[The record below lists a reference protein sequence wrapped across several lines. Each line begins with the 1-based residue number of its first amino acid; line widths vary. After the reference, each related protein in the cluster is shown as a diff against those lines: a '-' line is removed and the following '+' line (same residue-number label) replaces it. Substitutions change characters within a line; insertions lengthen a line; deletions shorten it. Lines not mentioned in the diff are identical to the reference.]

1 VSFCIEEMS
10 KQGSGHRIES
20 IDAGRGIAILL
31 MLFVNDIAGVDGL
44 PSWMKHKPQGMD
56 GMTFVDLVF
65 PAFLFLVGMSLPFA
79 VKRRLERGDRLG
91 EVWKHIL
98 IRTLGLLVIGI
109 FMVNS
114 DSISDKGHLNPLL
127 WTLLMYA
134 GVLIVW
140 NNPPKSRESAHDM
153 MKRLRYAGI
162 LLLGALA
169 LLYQGNGAS
178 GIFQMRLHWWG
189 ILGLIG
195 WAYLVSCLIYIPLRR
210 QMAGLVGAMA
220 ILFCIYFAD
229 AGGFLIF
236 LDWLKPYLKV
246 SYMLGSHSAV
256 VLSGAILGMML
267 TPDSP
272 VKGHKERMGWA
283 ALFGLGL
290 ALAGLLLHSLHEI
303 HVMFTI
309 NKNLGTPPWCLL
321 SSAIFAWI
329 WALLYWLIDVRGWKR
344 WALPLKSAGT
354 NALFAFIL
362 APIFYTLFELLGKL
376 FGGMNFY
383 AELGNSFSTGLLR
396 AIIFAS
402 LMTWMTG
409 FLRRAGVWLKL

>member
-1 VSFCIEEMS
+1 MNERRL
-10 KQGSGHRIES
+10 GHRIES
-20 IDAGRGIAILL
+20 IDAGRGMAILL

-44 PSWMKHKPQGMD
+44 PSWMKHMPTGMD
-56 GMTFVDLVF
+56 GITFVDLVF

-79 VKRRLERGDRLG
+79 IRRRFDLG
-91 EVWKHIL
+91 EGSWKVWKHIL
-98 IRTLGLLVIGI
+98 IRTFGLLVIGV

-114 DSISDKGHLNPLL
+114 DSISGKGHLNPHL

-134 GVLIVW
+134 AILVVW
-140 NNPPKSRESAHDM
+140 NNPPKNRESTQ
-153 MKRLRYAGI
+153 KTIIRLRYAGI
-162 LLLGALA
+162 LLLGVLA

-178 GIFQMRLHWWG
+178 GIIQMRPQWWG

-195 WAYLVSCLIYIPLRR
+195 WAYLVSCLIYIPLRN

-220 ILFCIYFAD
+220 ILFCLYFAD
-229 AGGFLIF
+229 AGDFLPF
-236 LDWLKPYLKV
+236 LNWLKPYLRV

-256 VLSGAILGMML
+256 VLSGTILGMIL

-272 VKGHKERMGWA
+272 IKGHKERIRWA
-283 ALFGLGL
+283 AIYGAALS
-290 ALAGLLLHSLHEI
+290 LAGLLIHSLHCI
-303 HVMFTI
+303 HKMFII

-344 WALPLKSAGT
+344 WAAPLKSAGA
-354 NALFAFIL
+354 NALLAFIL
-362 APIFYTLFELLGKL
+362 APIFYSLFALVGSAI
-376 FGGMNFY
+376 GSWNFY
-383 AELGNSFSTGLLR
+383 ADLGNSFSTGLLR
-396 AIIFAS
+396 ATGFA
-402 LMTWMTG
+402 LVLTWMTG